1 MPSHRGIMWQWE
13 VLSWRRY
20 SHGAAGCYVGF
31 GPMPSFGA
39 RRSPAKEQPSEDARD
54 GEGQEDG
61 QTGVHQRP
69 DQNLGRGGHQE
80 RENRAE

>member
-13 VLSWRRY
+13 
-20 SHGAAGCYVGF
+20 
-31 GPMPSFGA
+31 
-39 RRSPAKEQPSEDARD
+39 EQPSEDARD